1 MMLDIRV
8 LVWDRHKNMA
18 ELNQLNGIPTF
29 PLLVIESPTAIQ
41 I

>member
-1 MMLDIRV
+1 MLEIQV
-8 LVWDRHKNMA
+8 LVWDRYKNMA

-29 PLLVIESPTAIQ
+29 LLLVIESLTAIQ